1 MVKKRNLI
9 KELDECQRHLT
20 QLCADIEP
28 EFLQLGRELES
39 ISRRAQDLS
48 EQAKG
53 AVYLEEG
60 QKVTDLFLD
69 VRDIFNTSLD
79 ALRTTIEESEKAVK
93 HISTMGK
100 ELEGLKSGHNALE
113 KLAVMTR
120 ILGISTR
127 IECGRL
133 GDMGSGFVFF

>member
-60 QKVTDLFLD
+60 QHATAHLRKVTDLFLD

-79 ALRTTIEESEKAVK
+79 ALRTTIEESAKAVK
-93 HISTMGK
+93 HISTV
-100 ELEGLKSGHNALE
+100 SSQQDRR
-113 KLAVMTR
+113 LA
-120 ILGISTR
+120 
-127 IECGRL
+127 
-133 GDMGSGFVFF
+133 